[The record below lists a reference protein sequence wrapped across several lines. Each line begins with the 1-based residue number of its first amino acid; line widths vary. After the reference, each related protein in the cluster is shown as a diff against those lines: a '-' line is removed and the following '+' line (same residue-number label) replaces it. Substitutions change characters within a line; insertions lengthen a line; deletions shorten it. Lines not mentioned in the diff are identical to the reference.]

1 MDSAF
6 QGLACKWARMHSVCR
21 AQERLYFLFT
31 NIRADWI
38 MGALSNDPWR
48 LARFAGLYKAVQSAG
63 GAVSY
68 GMDAVKVS
76 RAPRHNGA
84 WQYTDNRPVDR

>member
-1 MDSAF
+1 
-6 QGLACKWARMHSVCR
+6 
-21 AQERLYFLFT
+21 
-31 NIRADWI
+31 
-38 MGALSNDPWR
+38 MGALSNDPWT

-76 RAPRHNGA
+76 CFLKG
-84 WQYTDNRPVDR
+84 